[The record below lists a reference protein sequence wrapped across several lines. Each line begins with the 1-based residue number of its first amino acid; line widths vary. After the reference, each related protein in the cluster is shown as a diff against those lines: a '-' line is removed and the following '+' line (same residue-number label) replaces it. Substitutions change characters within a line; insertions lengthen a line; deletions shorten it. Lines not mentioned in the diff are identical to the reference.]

1 MGQNTNT
8 TQPLNNENSKESA
21 GEKYFYRLILG
32 LLLIILIL
40 LVLTWILLVI
50 AEKL

>member
-1 MGQNTNT
+1 MGQSTNT
-8 TQPLNNENSKESA
+8 AQPLDNENSKEST
-21 GEKYFYRLILG
+21 GGKYFYGLILE

-50 AEKL
+50 AGKF